1 MLIKLQKKE
10 EFHLI
15 KFLMVNVMS
24 KIKIIQVKSKIRRPK
39 NQKNTLDALG
49 LKKIG
54 HVVEHEKTPSIEG
67 MIEKVKHL
75 IKVVE

>member
-1 MLIKLQKKE
+1 ML
-10 EFHLI
+10 
-15 KFLMVNVMS
+15 VMS
-24 KIKIIQVKSKIRRPK
+24 KIKIKQVRSKIRRPK
-39 NQKNTLDALG
+39 NQKRTLDALG
-49 LKKIG
+49 LKWIG

>member
-1 MLIKLQKKE
+1 M
-10 EFHLI
+10 
-15 KFLMVNVMS
+15 N

-39 NQKNTLDALG
+39 NQKSTLDALG

-54 HVVEHEKTPSIEG
+54 HVVEHEKTPSIQG

-75 IKVVE
+75 IKIVE

>member
-1 MLIKLQKKE
+1 MLTRLRKKE

-24 KIKIIQVKSKIRRPK
+24 KIKIKQVRSKIRRPK
-39 NQKNTLDALG
+39 NQKRTLDALG
-49 LKKIG
+49 LKRIG

>member
-1 MLIKLQKKE
+1 M
-10 EFHLI
+10 
-15 KFLMVNVMS
+15 N

-39 NQKNTLDALG
+39 NQKSTLDALG

-54 HVVEHEKTPSIEG
+54 HVVEHEKTPSIQG

>member
-1 MLIKLQKKE
+1 
-10 EFHLI
+10 
-15 KFLMVNVMS
+15 MVNIMN

-39 NQKNTLDALG
+39 NQKSTLDALG

-54 HVVEHEKTPSIEG
+54 HVVEHEKTPSIQG

>member
-1 MLIKLQKKE
+1 
-10 EFHLI
+10 
-15 KFLMVNVMS
+15 MVNIMN

-39 NQKNTLDALG
+39 NQKSTLDALG

-54 HVVEHEKTPSIEG
+54 HVVEHEKTPSIQG

-75 IKVVE
+75 IKIVE

>member
-1 MLIKLQKKE
+1 MLTRLRKKE

-24 KIKIIQVKSKIRRPK
+24 KIKIKQIRSKIRRPK
-39 NQKNTLDALG
+39 NQKRTLDALG
-49 LKKIG
+49 LKRIG

-67 MIEKVKHL
+67 MIEKIKHL